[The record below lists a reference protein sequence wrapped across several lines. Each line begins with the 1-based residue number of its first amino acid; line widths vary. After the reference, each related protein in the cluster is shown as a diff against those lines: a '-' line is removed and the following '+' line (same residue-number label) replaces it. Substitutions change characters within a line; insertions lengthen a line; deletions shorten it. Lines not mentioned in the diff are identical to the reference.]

1 MNRILKILG
10 LVVGAVVLLA
20 VVAAVAITMLFD
32 PNDYKDEITA
42 AVQDATGRQLT
53 LDGDLELA
61 LFPTIRIAVGGAA
74 LSNAPGFGAEP
85 MARIGSAEL
94 RVALLPLLSRRI
106 EVSQARL
113 EGLELNLARNGS
125 GANNWQDLGGGT
137 PQADAPAA
145 DGGAT
150 PPRDLDLGVGAIV
163 VEDARIVWNDAATNS
178 RWELTDFGMTAE
190 GFGLGERFPLHM
202 EFGLAGAE
210 VAVQVAADMQATITL
225 ASNEYRLDELA
236 VTIDGSG
243 AGWPGGP
250 SQAKLSFDSL
260 AANLAAETVEL
271 NGLTLEFLGI
281 TMAGSLSGQRLLS
294 DLALTGAVD
303 IREFAPREV
312 LERFQVD
319 VQTADAGVLTRASAK
334 ANLLYNS
341 SQIAL
346 RDMQFTLDDS
356 TLTGRVALE
365 GERVTYDLA
374 VDDIN
379 VDRYLP
385 PSQESSAPAEEGSLD
400 EVDLPLEVMRTVD
413 ARGELKF
420 GQTKFSG
427 MTLTNVALPL
437 TVANGTARLTP
448 SAQLY
453 GGRFTG
459 DIALVVEGDAATLN
473 FEQTL
478 DDVNLAA
485 LGQDLLGSQDI
496 TGTGD
501 VQLKLVAQGQN
512 LGAMRRG
519 LDGDVAFSVT
529 DGSLEGID
537 LWFELR
543 RARARLSGD
552 PLPERGDAAR
562 RTTFSSL
569 SATGV
574 VEDALL
580 TNRDLNGRLDFMTID
595 GSGTVNLLDDT
606 INFDLVATMVDG
618 PVLQSD
624 PEMVRYAGDD
634 LPLQVT
640 GTIAAPSVLPNFS
653 AIVREQVSE
662 AVEEEVEEAQQEV
675 QQEVDQEV
683 DEARERVRD
692 RLRGLLE
699 R

>member
-1 MNRILKILG
+1 MKRVLKFLG
-10 LVVGAVVLLA
+10 LAVGGILALL
-20 VVAAVAITMLFD
+20 VIVAVAVTLVFD

-42 AVQDATGRQLT
+42 AVQDATGRQLA

-61 LFPTIRIAVGGAA
+61 VFPTIRIAVGGAT
-74 LSNAPGFGAEP
+74 LSNAPGFGDEP

-94 RVALLPLLSRRI
+94 RVALFPLLAQRI
-106 EVSQARL
+106 EVSRARL
-113 EGLELNLARNGS
+113 EGLELNLARNRS
-125 GANNWQDLGGGT
+125 GANNWQDLGGRGA
-137 PQADAPAA
+137 PQTTAPSAGG
-145 DGGAT
+145 GGA
-150 PPRDLDLGVGAIV
+150 RADLDLGVGAI
-163 VEDARIVWNDAATNS
+163 EIENARVVWNDAATGS
-178 RWELTDFGMTAE
+178 RWELTDFALTAE
-190 GFGLGERFPLHM
+190 EFGLGERFPLHM

-210 VAVQVAADMQATITL
+210 VAVQVAADTQATITL
-225 ASNEYRLDELA
+225 ADNAYRLDEVA

-243 AGWPGGP
+243 EGWPGEP

-260 AANLAAETVEL
+260 AANLGDETLEL
-271 NGLTLEFLGI
+271 GGLTLEFVGVTL
-281 TMAGSLSGQRLLS
+281 AGSLSGQRLFS
-294 DLALTGAVD
+294 NLALTGAVD
-303 IREFAPREV
+303 IREFSPREV

-341 SQIAL
+341 SQIGL
-346 RDMQFTLDDS
+346 RDMQLALDDS

-365 GERVTYDLA
+365 GERLTYDLT

-385 PSQESSAPAEEGSLD
+385 PASQESDAPADEGSLD
-400 EVDLPLEVMRTVD
+400 EVDLPLEVMKTVD

-420 GQTKFSG
+420 GKAKFSG
-427 MTLTNVALPL
+427 LTLTNVAFPL
-437 TVANGTARLTP
+437 TAANGAARLTP

-453 GGRFTG
+453 GGRFSG
-459 DIALVVEGDAATLN
+459 DMRVAVQDDAATMN
-473 FEQTL
+473 VQQTL
-478 DDVNLAA
+478 DDVDIAA

-501 VQLKLVAQGQN
+501 VRLNLVTTGRN
-512 LGAMRRG
+512 LGEMRRG

-529 DGSLEGID
+529 NGSLEGID

-543 RARARLSGD
+543 RARARLDGET
-552 PLPERGDAAR
+552 LPERGDAAR

-580 TNRDLNGRLDFMTID
+580 TNRDLNGTLDFMTVA

-606 INFDLVATMVDG
+606 IAFDLVAKMVDG

-624 PEMVRYAGDD
+624 PAMVKYAGKE
-634 LPLQVT
+634 LPLKVT
-640 GTIAAPSVLPNFS
+640 GTVDAPSVLPDFS
-653 AIVREQVSE
+653 AIVRQQVTQE
-662 AVEEEVEEAQQEV
+662 VQEEVDEEVEEV
-675 QQEVDQEV
+675 
-683 DEARERVRD
+683 RERVRD